1 MMKKL
6 ITLSF
11 FTLALFLTTS
21 TTNGQNA
28 QDNMEI
34 NQAAFEKTEALRKLI
49 KFNTNVQDDV
59 YQAYRLYELKMY
71 NINTLAENGTN
82 VSDDDKTKVKANLTQ
97 KLKALF
103 TEEQFDVY
111 QSLQD

>member
-11 FTLALFLTTS
+11 FTLALFLTTT
-21 TTNGQNA
+21 TTNAQNK
-28 QDNMEI
+28 MEI
-34 NQAAFEKTEALRKLI
+34 NQAAFEKTEALRKLV
-49 KFNTNVQDDV
+49 KFDTNVQDDV

-71 NINTLAENGTN
+71 NINTLAENGTS
-82 VSDDDKTKVKANLTQ
+82 VTAEDKTKVKANLTQ
-97 KLKALF
+97 KLKELF